1 MKLYRVQK
9 VTPEG
14 ELVEER
20 EVHAASAEQAAAEV
34 VPGKLYR
41 GAKGHHAVLRAK
53 VYAQAEAGTTT
64 LVRFY
69 ERNEDLTRE

>member
-1 MKLYRVQK
+1 MKLFRVQK
-9 VTPEG
+9 VTADG

-20 EVHAASAEQAAAEV
+20 EVKATSAEEAASAV

-41 GAKGHHAVLRAK
+41 GAKGHRAVLRAK
-53 VYAQAEAGTTT
+53 VYAPGAHGATT

-69 ERNEDLTRE
+69 ERDDEISK